1 MAVFEKIE
9 VAFMATVRQILDIK
23 GHDVFAVHPDDTVFD
38 ALRLMDKK
46 NIGAVVVKDG
56 DDLAGVFTERHY
68 ARKVFLKG
76 RSSPQTPIR
85 DVMETKV
92 IHVGPNETAEACLA
106 LMSRKKIRHL
116 PVLHDG
122 QVVGVISIGDLMRS
136 IIAEHKF
143 DIDQLVGYVRG

>member
-1 MAVFEKIE
+1 
-9 VAFMATVRQILDIK
+9 MATVRQILDIK